1 MPKSL
6 NESERIYLHVYS
18 RSIRGTGGGTRA
30 WVKFAT
36 STAIHLLPV
45 TIVLC
50 LSMERP
56 TVRTTVNFV
65 FYNNSVP
72 NNLDEF
78 FKWMGESLMDVLH
91 T

>member
-18 RSIRGTGGGTRA
+18 RNIKGTGGSTRA

-78 FKWMGESLMDVLH
+78 FKWIDESLMDVLH